1 MAGDVPHLTYVNAAQ
16 SQAIDDELMGERGFS
31 IDCLMELAGLS
42 VACAVQKQY
51 TPCKLCIVCGPGNNG
66 GDGLVAA
73 RHLCHFGFTVTIV
86 YPKATTKELYLN
98 LLNQCRDLAIPVL
111 EQLPDLQTAGFE
123 LLMDAI
129 FGFSFK
135 GAPRAPFDSVLSA
148 LKATKIPIVSVDIPS
163 GWAVDEG
170 HPQDSLQPRML
181 VSLTCPKLC
190 AKDYKGVHYVGGR
203 FISPAFAQAHG
214 LVLANY
220 SGAEQC
226 VRIDGGVA

>member
-135 GAPRAPFDSVLSA
+135 GMTCTAAGLCPCACPTLLPRAPC
-148 LKATKIPIVSVDIPS
+148 
-163 GWAVDEG
+163 
-170 HPQDSLQPRML
+170 
-181 VSLTCPKLC
+181 LTCLTRI
-190 AKDYKGVHYVGGR
+190 AALHSKGRSLSTGGR
-203 FISPAFAQAHG
+203 VHTMSNPDLGQPPCGIG
-214 LVLANY
+214 
-220 SGAEQC
+220 
-226 VRIDGGVA
+226 IK